1 MKNVI
6 SAPVVVL
13 LRIKM
18 IDKYSRLEMDM
29 DKEKV
34 LNELDALLAEGEIV
48 LASRR
53 SFEVWEYVDKSL
65 NIAWLNKIV
74 SFLNMFLESD
84 NNNILAIKRMKQNY
98 YEEAV
103 TCVGILKNIK
113 DYVEKGFINLNES
126 GKVEA
131 DVALNIIFNRF
142 HKVARQLRS
151 RHAGKNTIEI
161 EDEYDVQDL
170 LHSLLHLYFDDIRP
184 EEHTPSYAGSSA
196 RVDFLLKSEKIV
208 IEVKKT
214 RKGLADKEVGNQLIE
229 DIERYRVH
237 PDCEKLVCFVY
248 DPEGRIGNP
257 IGLINDLQNKHEGF
271 VEIFIKPDM

>member
-1 MKNVI
+1 MNK
-6 SAPVVVL
+6 
-13 LRIKM
+13 
-18 IDKYSRLEMDM
+18 DKI
-29 DKEKV
+29 
-34 LNELDALLAEGEIV
+34 LNELDALLVEGEKV
-48 LASRR
+48 LSTRY
-53 SFEVWEYVDKSL
+53 SFEVWEYVDKSR
-65 NIAWLNKIV
+65 NTAWLTKVV
-74 SFLNMFLESD
+74 SFLNIFLEPD

-98 YEEAV
+98 YEEAI
-103 TCVGILKNIK
+103 TCIGILMNIK

-126 GKVEA
+126 SKVNV

-142 HKVARQLRS
+142 HKVARQLRN

-237 PDCEKLVCFVY
+237 PDCEKLICFIY

-257 IGLINDLQNKHEGF
+257 IGLINDLQSKHEGF
-271 VEIFIKPDM
+271 VDIFIKPDM